1 MKRYQVIFIPV
12 LPMNF
17 TFNRKFLFSFAVLI
31 FFKTYSHSY
40 YVHPI
45 LGDDTHTGLSKAE
58 AFKSLE
64 KINQLNLKAG
74 DSVFLAKGEVFYGS
88 LILKNLNGEEKNPIY
103 IGSKN
108 WDANLLDAPALIDF
122 KNYSY
127 GIQIQNCSY
136 VELHNLNITGEGYS
150 GSKHS
155 QNMTCGVLIHTQGE
169 VSTSNIVL
177 KNLALKGIFH
187 ENKGFTRGAD
197 EVNTANGTQ
206 AYGWGILLISDNPRA
221 GISRVRITGCS
232 VIDVSHTG
240 IKLTGNKQNI
250 SDVEILNNLVYKTGG
265 PGIQMSEV
273 ASVYV
278 ADNFVSHSGSDDD
291 SRKWGRGS
299 GLWTWGSSN
308 VLIEKNKFLY
318 ANGPGDS
325 AGAHIDFNCDNIVL
339 QYNISAYNAG
349 GFCEILGNNYNC
361 SYRFNLS
368 INDGNR
374 TKGKDGAFQEGKIF
388 WLSGYQGTSKKRK
401 GPVNTYFYNNTIYSD
416 GSYEPK
422 VAIERTSRGIL
433 IANNIFCIKGETKLV
448 LGDQYR
454 PEVED
459 SQIASNV
466 VFENNL
472 FWNSKSWPAELSLQD
487 TNPKYGDPV
496 FKNPGGLN
504 ASDYIPLDSSLIN
517 KGISIPQLPGDN
529 QGLPGGLQMSHDLLG
544 KTIEDAAF
552 LGAIKPE

>member
-1 MKRYQVIFIPV
+1 MKDFFYRKLLVTI
-12 LPMNF
+12 
-17 TFNRKFLFSFAVLI
+17 TFLICVGTFAN
-31 FFKTYSHSY
+31 TY

-45 LGDDTHTGLSKAE
+45 LGNDTHTGLSQAKP
-58 AFKSLE
+58 FKSLE
-64 KINQLNLKAG
+64 KINQLNLQAG
-74 DSVFLAKGEVFYGS
+74 DSVFLAKGEVFYGN
-88 LILKNLNGEEKNPIY
+88 LVLKNLSGRELNPIY
-103 IGSKN
+103 IGSKSWN
-108 WDANLLDAPALIDF
+108 ANLLDAPALIDF
-122 KNYSY
+122 KNHSY
-127 GIQIQNCSY
+127 GIQIQNCSFI
-136 VELHNLNITGEGYS
+136 ELDNLNLTGDGYG
-150 GSKHS
+150 GSKPN
-155 QNMTCGVLIHTQGE
+155 QNMTCGVLIHTQDEG
-169 VSTSNIVL
+169 SINHIRL
-177 KNLALKGIFH
+177 KNLILKGIFH
-187 ENKGFTRGAD
+187 ENKGFTRGTD

-206 AYGWGILLISDNPRA
+206 AYGWGIRLISDNPRA
-221 GISRVRITGCS
+221 SISQVLITGCS
-232 VIDVSHTG
+232 VSDVSHTG
-240 IKLTGNKQNI
+240 IKLTGTNKNI
-250 SDVEILNNLVYKTGG
+250 TDIEISNNQVYKTGG

-278 ADNFVSHSGSDDD
+278 AENFVSHSGSDDD

-325 AGAHIDFNCDNIVL
+325 AGAHIDFNCDHIVL

-361 SYRFNLS
+361 AYRYNLS

-374 TKGKDGAFQEGKIF
+374 TKGINGAFQEGKIF
-388 WLSGYQGTSKKRK
+388 WLSGYQGSSKKRK

-416 GSYEPK
+416 GTYEPK

-433 IANNIFCIKGETKLV
+433 IANNIFYIKGETKLV

-459 SQIASNV
+459 SKIASNV

-472 FWNSKSWPAELSLQD
+472 FWSPKSWPAELSLQD
-487 TNPKYGDPV
+487 ANPKYGDPI
-496 FKNPGGLN
+496 FKNPGGLD
-504 ASDYIPLDSSLIN
+504 ASDYTPLASGHIN
-517 KGISIPQLPGDN
+517 NGITIPQLAGDTG
-529 QGLPGGLQMSHDLLG
+529 GLPGGLQMYHDLLG
-544 KTIEDAAF
+544 ETIKDFAF